1 MSNFARH
8 HYELKKVMESY
19 KDKELATSFIK
30 SIFSEKLPK
39 LDAAW
44 LHPSDHCN
52 NHTCK
57 GSCGCSKTENAIF
70 SKVSRGIYLVL

>member
-1 MSNFARH
+1 LSNFAKH
-8 HYELKKVMESY
+8 HDELKKVMESY
-19 KDKELATSFIK
+19 KDKELATSSIK

-57 GSCGCSKTENAIF
+57 GSCECSKTENAIF
-70 SKVSRGIYLVL
+70 SRVSRGLYLVL